1 MEKFKQIN
9 SEHPYL
15 EMPEIES
22 HSYLIEWLF
31 DVGPVMQSSMGS
43 SPLTFQ
49 EIDSW
54 ADDIEISHWEKS
66 TLKKLSSE
74 YLSWLH
80 QGSKKDCLVPYV
92 ANAPTKEHLSQ
103 VANSLLAGF
112 MSMAEA
118 GNKSSGL
125 GKIKK

>member
-1 MEKFKQIN
+1 MGMEKKAI
-9 SEHPYL
+9 L
-15 EMPEIES
+15 IMVL
-22 HSYLIEWLF
+22 SYT
-31 DVGPVMQSSMGS
+31 QKKKN
-43 SPLTFQ
+43 TFLQ
-49 EIDSW
+49 
-54 ADDIEISHWEKS
+54 EKS

-80 QGSKKDCLVPYV
+80 QGGKKDCPVPYV